1 MDVRELL
8 EGVKNQ
14 SVNIEEAEQYLKEL
28 PYQNLGFCRLD
39 HHRALR
45 NGFGEVIYCEGKAT
59 EHLVKIYQS
68 FQARRENVLGTRAS
82 QEQYQAVKAAVPEV
96 LYDSLGRT
104 LKLQYEKPQ
113 LTGEVA
119 VCTAGTSDIP
129 VAEEAAQTPRSVRC
143 PRSAT

>member
-59 EHLVKIYQS
+59 EHLVTNLPKLSGQERKRARDEGVTGTVPSGKGGCAGS
-68 FQARRENVLGTRAS
+68 FV
-82 QEQYQAVKAAVPEV
+82 
-96 LYDSLGRT
+96 
-104 LKLQYEKPQ
+104 
-113 LTGEVA
+113 
-119 VCTAGTSDIP
+119 
-129 VAEEAAQTPRSVRC
+129 
-143 PRSAT
+143 

>member
-96 LYDSLGRT
+96 LYDPLGRT
-104 LKLQYEKPQ
+104 LKLQYEKP
-113 LTGEVA
+113 
-119 VCTAGTSDIP
+119 
-129 VAEEAAQTPRSVRC
+129 SVRS
-143 PRSAT
+143 RLHRF

>member
-45 NGFGEVIYCEGKAT
+45 NGFG
-59 EHLVKIYQS
+59 
-68 FQARRENVLGTRAS
+68 
-82 QEQYQAVKAAVPEV
+82 
-96 LYDSLGRT
+96 
-104 LKLQYEKPQ
+104 
-113 LTGEVA
+113 
-119 VCTAGTSDIP
+119 
-129 VAEEAAQTPRSVRC
+129 
-143 PRSAT
+143 